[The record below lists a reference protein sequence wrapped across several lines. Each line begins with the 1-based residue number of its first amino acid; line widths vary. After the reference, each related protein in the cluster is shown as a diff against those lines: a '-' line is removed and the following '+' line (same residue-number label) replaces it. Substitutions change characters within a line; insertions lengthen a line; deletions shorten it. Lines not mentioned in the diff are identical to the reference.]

1 MRARMIA
8 CVRCTGSP
16 FTVEVVDPG
25 TVLARGDGLI
35 CGQAHHQAVFTVG
48 TDNGAGVNVG
58 DCRIS
63 VYGIVATA
71 RNESVPKIIIN
82 DTIVFS

>member
-1 MRARMIA
+1 
-8 CVRCTGSP
+8 
-16 FTVEVVDPG
+16 VEVVDPG
-25 TVLARGDGLI
+25 TVLARGEGLI

-71 RNESVPKIIIN
+71 RIA
-82 DTIVFS
+82 